1 MQSPLMAQVWVLV
14 PLAAVTKV
22 VGVPGSLAELLEDEE
37 VEFPSPQEE
46 RTDAVTQIKTT
57 LINSFLNTI
66 NFPRLRDKT
75 LVNFH

>member
-1 MQSPLMAQVWVLV
+1 
-14 PLAAVTKV
+14 